1 VKVIAKYGDVD
12 TGGWV
17 YICEAHDIEIGNLGA
32 RNLAIGDEVERPD
45 IKGDLLEV
53 HRQIEKARSVLRYAQ
68 RSEALVKMLNS
79 ELELARLSV
88 NDKQV
93 PDLNAIRALIEALKI
108 MVE

>member
-1 VKVIAKYGDVD
+1 VKIIAKYGDVD
-12 TGGWV
+12 TDFV
-17 YICEAHDIEIGNLGA
+17 YICEVDAIEIGNLGA
-32 RNLAIGDEVERPD
+32 RNLAVGEEVEVPD

-53 HRQIEKARSVLRYAQ
+53 QRQTDKARSVLRYAQ

-79 ELELARLSV
+79 ELEIARLSV
-88 NDKQV
+88 SDKQV